1 MLLTKEQ
8 LTMSLCELVQ
18 GDYELLNDILIEY
31 VELIDDNKF
40 NDLEQYVNNNIN
52 ELMWT
57 LLTTT
62 VMLLNVIITECNKL
76 LTHSS
81 KFAIINM

>member
-8 LTMSLCELVQ
+8 LTMSLCQLVHT
-18 GDYELLNDILIEY
+18 DHEFLNDILIEY
-31 VELIDDNKF
+31 VDLIDDNKF

-57 LLTTT
+57 LWLLKRSIIRSVFYYKLT
-62 VMLLNVIITECNKL
+62 VK
-76 LTHSS
+76 SS
-81 KFAIINM
+81 HEN

>member
-8 LTMSLCELVQ
+8 LSMSLCELVQ
-18 GDYELLNDILIEY
+18 GDYNLLNDIIIEY
-31 VELIDDNKF
+31 VDLIDDNKF

-57 LLTTT
+57 LWLLKRSIIRSVFYYKLT
-62 VMLLNVIITECNKL
+62 VKSLQGY
-76 LTHSS
+76 
-81 KFAIINM
+81 

>member
-62 VMLLNVIITECNKL
+62 VMLLNVIITECNKHL
-76 LTHSS
+76 LTSS
-81 KFAIINM
+81 QFAIINM

>member
-1 MLLTKEQ
+1 MILTKEQ

-40 NDLEQYVNNNIN
+40 KDLEQYVNTNIN
-52 ELMWT
+52 ELM
-57 LLTTT
+57 
-62 VMLLNVIITECNKL
+62 
-76 LTHSS
+76 
-81 KFAIINM
+81 

>member
-31 VELIDDNKF
+31 VDMIDDNKF
-40 NDLEQYVNNNIN
+40 NDLEEYVNRNMN
-52 ELMWT
+52 ELM
-57 LLTTT
+57 
-62 VMLLNVIITECNKL
+62 
-76 LTHSS
+76 
-81 KFAIINM
+81 